1 MVANLKG
8 NADIERGWS
17 DDVMQQACGG
27 SVAAIIH
34 ILNHKLSDTG
44 IRTRAVMADGILQ
57 LLCEATTAAQL
68 DHRSTVDRIQ
78 AILEHIAPRGIRR
91 VRLYG
96 RIVQEQQLL
105 WLEAIQRDPDLLL
118 WSESIVLKRS
128 HLLRWMAW
136 DRQFRRRVRRLPS
149 PFSTSA
155 TLNPMPEKQP
165 QFWQGVVGGIGLTIL
180 VLLGLGFYF
189 NWFELTLGSAPDA
202 SQGDTTATP
211 IDPFV
216 QAVRIAEMSAIAGQ
230 TANSADQWQDLADRW
245 QEAATLM
252 GQVAPD
258 DPRYRTAQDRQ
269 RTYQQNSNLAAA
281 QAQRYRNA
289 E

>member
-8 NADIERGWS
+8 NEDIERGWS

-57 LLCEATTAAQL
+57 LLCEATTAEQL

-78 AILEHIAPRGIRR
+78 PILEHIAPRGIRR

-105 WLEAIQRDPDLLL
+105 WLEAIQRDPELLL
-118 WSESIVLKRS
+118 WSESIVLKGS
-128 HLLRWMAW
+128 HFLRWMAW

-149 PFSTSA
+149 PFSASA
-155 TLNPMPEKQP
+155 TLNHPPEQKP
-165 QFWQGVVGGIGLTIL
+165 RFWQGMIGGVGLSML

-189 NWFELTLGSAPDA
+189 NWFELTIGSTPTA
-202 SQGDTTATP
+202 DTEP
-211 IDPFV
+211 SPVDPFV
-216 QAVRIAEMSAIAGQ
+216 QAVRIAETSAIAGQ
-230 TANSADQWQDLADRW
+230 TANSAEQWQDLADRW
-245 QEAATLM
+245 QTAATLM
-252 GQVAPD
+252 GQVAAD